1 MSVQDQDHRAYRPQ
15 PNVDLQ
21 GRLSPFWRGLSELVL
36 RLEHGFER
44 ARADARPEDDTRVRI
59 FLIMMVFSAVFA
71 ALAVGAGYR
80 ALLAEAGGRWAGADP
95 NALVRG
101 DLTDRNGQ
109 LLAANIIH
117 YGLYIDP
124 AEVWDRDLAYR
135 QIRRALPRV
144 SDARLKKVLGGERR
158 LVVLNGLTPGEK
170 AAVHDLALG
179 GVTFEPEDRRAY
191 PLGTSAVHLIG
202 DADTGG
208 VGVSGAELAFND
220 EIRAAGQRGESFPLS
235 IDLRVQGVLENELAA
250 AAIENHA
257 KGAVGIVTDVQTGE
271 VLGMA
276 SWPTFTQQNRAA
288 APDGATLN
296 RAVSGHYEMG
306 SVFKTF
312 TVAAGLDLG
321 LADMNTLFDASQALQ
336 IGNRKIKDFHAQNRV
351 MTLEEVYLHSS
362 NIGTSQLAL
371 QMGPNRMR
379 DYFERLGLLDAAS
392 IELKESARPV
402 VPRNWSDSTL
412 ASLSFGYGVMVT
424 PAQVIQAMGALTN
437 GGRMVPLSL
446 RRGGALNAQ
455 PRQIVTEDTSRTLL
469 DLLRRNVVKGSGGF
483 ADAPGLRVG
492 GKTGSANKLVNGRYD
507 PTHAVGSF
515 AAVFPVDGPLTA
527 RRYAILIVMDEP
539 GKYPRTGGYVAAPAV
554 GRIADRIAGFLGV
567 ERRADHWRTADGQK
581 IPEYQDVEG
590 DGQ

>member
-1 MSVQDQDHRAYRPQ
+1 V
-15 PNVDLQ
+15 
-21 GRLSPFWRGLSELVL
+21 
-36 RLEHGFER
+36 
-44 ARADARPEDDTRVRI
+44 
-59 FLIMMVFSAVFA
+59 
-71 ALAVGAGYR
+71 
-80 ALLAEAGGRWAGADP
+80 
-95 NALVRG
+95 
-101 DLTDRNGQ
+101 
-109 LLAANIIH
+109 
-117 YGLYIDP
+117 
-124 AEVWDRDLAYR
+124 
-135 QIRRALPRV
+135 
-144 SDARLKKVLGGERR
+144 VLG
-158 LVVLNGLTPGEK
+158 L
-170 AAVHDLALG
+170 
-179 GVTFEPEDRRAY
+179 
-191 PLGTSAVHLIG
+191 
-202 DADTGG
+202 
-208 VGVSGAELAFND
+208 
-220 EIRAAGQRGESFPLS
+220 
-235 IDLRVQGVLENELAA
+235 
-250 AAIENHA
+250 
-257 KGAVGIVTDVQTGE
+257 
-271 VLGMA
+271 A
-276 SWPTFTQQNRAA
+276 SWPTFPPQPRGA

-371 QMGPNRMR
+371 QMGPDRMR

-402 VPRNWSDSTL
+402 VPRNWSDTTL

-446 RRGGALNAQ
+446 RRGGAPNAQ

-567 ERRADHWRTADGQK
+567 ERRADHWRTALGEK

-590 DGQ
+590 DGL